1 MTLQKK
7 QVELFAQTIDIGT
20 GVSGL
25 YIFHTYLNHEG
36 KINHNISGSFNVSQ
50 LNPKQIHDIKFY
62 ILNEE
67 EFVDWFLIVSNKGSS
82 YLPPP
87 KKTHYVDKTVK
98 HRFLNQVSD
107 STQAYFIFDN
117 RYSTFSN
124 KQVNFNLI
132 EEWEEETNS
141 IIDVV
146 TTIPPQDKSLNE
158 QVIKIIEE
166 SKHSL
171 QIISPYIDMSLIN
184 ELLTKKTQGIII
196 QLITRKENEFN
207 NKAKKDAFNYL
218 RSNLKENH
226 ITNDSV
232 HSRIIISDKIKIL
245 VSSADLTHDSLR
257 AQFNAGIITTETPI
271 VKKLIEYFDIV
282 WRKSNNKND

>member
-7 QVELFAQTIDIGT
+7 QVELFSQIVDIGT
-20 GVSGL
+20 GISGL
-25 YIFHTYLNHEG
+25 YIFHAYLNHEG
-36 KINHNISGSFNVSQ
+36 KINHSISGSFTVSQ
-50 LNPKQIHDIKFY
+50 LNPNKSHDIKFY
-62 ILNEE
+62 ILNEN

-87 KKTHYVDKTVK
+87 KMTSKTDKSTGQ
-98 HRFLNQVSD
+98 RFLNQVNN
-107 STQAYFIFDN
+107 STKVYFIFDN

-124 KQVNFNLI
+124 KQVSFNVI

-141 IIDVV
+141 VIDVV

-166 SKHSL
+166 SKSRL

-184 ELLTKKTQGIII
+184 ELLNKKNQGITI

-207 NKAKKDAFNYL
+207 NRAKKDAFNYL

-232 HSRIIISDKIKIL
+232 HSRIIISDQTKIL

-271 VKKLIEYFDIV
+271 VKKLIEYLI
-282 WRKSNNKND
+282 